1 VGQLV
6 GEAIRLYGR
15 SFWRSLAL
23 GVGPAVLTVLA
34 GRVSYAEWLVL
45 MTTAGGVLLSAS
57 YVGAVALVAD
67 VRLGRRALLALVA
80 GILAFAPVP
89 ALLFGIVLPA
99 VAWLALVGLVVP
111 VVLLEGCGLREG
123 FGRAVRLGRVD
134 FVHALGSLAA
144 LVIVSVLSV
153 GVLVFLLHGAGS
165 QTLAVAAFLANVVVS
180 PVLFLGAALLYFD
193 QAARLESGS
202 RPKRS
207 RNARLHHA
215 LEPDRSGRPDAEVE
229 PGPAAGSEP

>member
-1 VGQLV
+1 
-6 GEAIRLYGR
+6 
-15 SFWRSLAL
+15 LAL

-57 YVGAVALVAD
+57 YVGAVALAAE

-99 VAWLALVGLVVP
+99 VVWLALVGLVVP

-123 FGRAVRLGRVD
+123 FVRAVRLGRVD

-144 LVIVSVLSV
+144 LVIVSLLSV